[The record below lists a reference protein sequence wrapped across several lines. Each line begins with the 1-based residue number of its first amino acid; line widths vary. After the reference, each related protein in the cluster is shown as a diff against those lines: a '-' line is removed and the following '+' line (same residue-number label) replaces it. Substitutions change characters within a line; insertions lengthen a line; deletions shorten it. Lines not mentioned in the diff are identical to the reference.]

1 MEDEPIPQ
9 AVTRLRALQSAA
21 QVYRRARE
29 LSAQDPTPVEPTA
42 RTAMTPNR
50 GRHTMTTFAS
60 PRQLAERELASTIR
74 QLRLVQGGGGAA
86 ALDAHSMPAAMRTP
100 ASLQTPLESETER
113 RRHAKSHLEAQLLEA
128 LDSAAGLGHERE
140 ELLDALRAAEAT
152 AEAAAAE
159 TERLRDEVATL
170 QLELEEERLRAMS
183 AAEEL
188 EAEAREL
195 AEQLE
200 LERARLNE
208 ERYTT
213 AVIRAAYEERS
224 AEFEQLRCE
233 VEMLRCRGGG
243 AAASGAAASGG
254 AASGGAA
261 SGGAASS
268 GASDP
273 PPSPREMFEAEAE
286 AEAEASAVVAGDG
299 WHEVQGEEAAE
310 RASGDDWNE
319 GSAPSSEEAEESSVA
334 VAAAPLAPEQ
344 AAAAEAT
351 AAAPEASPVM
361 QAMIEP
367 ISAARGAE
375 SAAVSVVEA
384 EAAAPEAAPV
394 AEGAKEEPPPDIV
407 PTTTW
412 GRNRWV
418 GFQAVDESDAAPTVQ
433 FKSKFPLFAVGSSA
447 QGLLVMGGGGGAAR
461 NGLSNA
467 LLLSQ
472 ITDEGACVRTALH
485 GTGIEAVAHLA
496 IDAAGTHVATVQGVD
511 VVVYAVDAS
520 HRLTAVQRLSL
531 DPPDAPPGLRES
543 TPDPQNLPNAFKPYH
558 ACFSPDGKLLAVGME
573 DGALLLFGASSLIVA
588 AAIAGKEAAADS
600 AVVDVT
606 AEASAARDSRPW
618 TLLWRSRQHSK
629 ELKAAAFAPD
639 GSLLLTAA
647 PDGKCLAWALDGVPA
662 AVTAA
667 AAACAA
673 AVAAASAAAAASGV
687 VAAPA
692 PREIVPPKFSLFKLC
707 GGGGGGG
714 KRRKPVPQ
722 WRSLAIPLEGGT
734 KRSPAPLFGA
744 VNFGAGWVVRC
755 DVRSGRSTSYV
766 KIGSAPLTTL
776 ACSSDGRMVAAGD
789 NDGALHLVDGRTLTK
804 LLKVVPHEIWITGLL
819 LRAAPPSGLATLA
832 KATEPRAYTA
842 VTLGGD
848 NTCVFTTV
856 PSTKLKGGGG
866 LLGSPLFWLS
876 VLVLL
881 VALVVQYPGEA
892 SIVGAW
898 VLSLTHEAL
907 RLAGPYLSLPAPVTA
922 PVEAMGQPT
931 GATPME
937 AQAPAGAESDGVSA
951 APAA

>member
-1 MEDEPIPQ
+1 MEEDGPFPQ

-29 LSAQDPTPVEPTA
+29 LSAQDATPVEPTA
-42 RTAMTPNR
+42 RSAMTPNR

-200 LERARLNE
+200 LERARLDE

-243 AAASGAAASGG
+243 AATSGG

-261 SGGAASS
+261 SGGAASCGAAS
-268 GASDP
+268 CGASDP

-334 VAAAPLAPEQ
+334 AAAAPPAPEQ

-351 AAAPEASPVM
+351 TAAPEASPVM
-361 QAMIEP
+361 QAMMVP

-606 AEASAARDSRPW
+606 AEASAARDARPW

-734 KRSPAPLFGA
+734 KRAPAPLFGA

-892 SIVGAW
+892 SIVGAR

-937 AQAPAGAESDGVSA
+937 AQAP
-951 APAA
+951 

>member
-1 MEDEPIPQ
+1 MEEQ
-9 AVTRLRALQSAA
+9 CQSVTRLRALQSAA

-29 LSAQDPTPVEPTA
+29 LSAQDATPAEPMA

-86 ALDAHSMPAAMRTP
+86 ALDALSMPAAMRTP

-140 ELLDALRAAEAT
+140 ELLDALRVAEAT

-200 LERARLNE
+200 LERARLDE

-243 AAASGAAASGG
+243 AAASGG

-261 SGGAASS
+261 E
-268 GASDP
+268 P
-273 PPSPREMFEAEAE
+273 PPSPREMFAAEAE
-286 AEAEASAVVAGDG
+286 AEAEASAAVAGDG

-334 VAAAPLAPEQ
+334 AAAARPAPAPEQ

-361 QAMIEP
+361 QAMMEP
-367 ISAARGAE
+367 ISAESGAK
-375 SAAVSVVEA
+375 SVVEA
-384 EAAAPEAAPV
+384 EAAAPEAALV
-394 AEGAKEEPPPDIV
+394 AEGLKEEPPPDIV

-418 GFQAVDESDAAPTVQ
+418 GFEAVDESDAAPTVQ

-472 ITDEGACVRTALH
+472 ITDEGACVRRSLH

-496 IDAAGTHVATVQGVD
+496 IDAAGTHLATVQGVD
-511 VVVYAVDAS
+511 VVVYAVDTS

-558 ACFSPDGKLLAVGME
+558 VCFSPDGKLLAVGME

-600 AVVDVT
+600 AIVDVT
-606 AEASAARDSRPW
+606 AEASAARDARPW

-662 AVTAA
+662 AATAA
-667 AAACAA
+667 AAASAA
-673 AVAAASAAAAASGV
+673 AVAAASAAAAAAGV
-687 VAAPA
+687 VAAPE
-692 PREIVPPKFSLFKLC
+692 PRELVPPKFSLFKLC

-734 KRSPAPLFGA
+734 KRAPAPLFGA

-789 NDGALHLVDGRTLTK
+789 NDGALHLIDGRTLTK

-832 KATEPRAYTA
+832 KAIEPRLYTA
-842 VTLGGD
+842 ITLGGD

-866 LLGSPLFWLS
+866 LFGSPLFWLS

-881 VALVVQYPGEA
+881 VALVMQYPGEA
-892 SIVGAW
+892 AIVAAW
-898 VLSLTHEAL
+898 LLSHAREAL
-907 RLAGPYLSLPAPVTA
+907 RLAGPSLGLPAPVA
-922 PVEAMGQPT
+922 VEAVGQPT
-931 GATPME
+931 GATLME
-937 AQAPAGAESDGVSA
+937 ARAPAGAESDGVSA

>member
-1 MEDEPIPQ
+1 MEEDGPFPQ

-29 LSAQDPTPVEPTA
+29 LSAQDATPVEPTA
-42 RTAMTPNR
+42 RSAMTPNR

-224 AEFEQLRCE
+224 AEFEQLR
-233 VEMLRCRGGG
+233 
-243 AAASGAAASGG
+243 
-254 AASGGAA
+254 
-261 SGGAASS
+261 
-268 GASDP
+268 
-273 PPSPREMFEAEAE
+273 
-286 AEAEASAVVAGDG
+286 
-299 WHEVQGEEAAE
+299 W
-310 RASGDDWNE
+310 
-319 GSAPSSEEAEESSVA
+319 
-334 VAAAPLAPEQ
+334 
-344 AAAAEAT
+344 
-351 AAAPEASPVM
+351 
-361 QAMIEP
+361 
-367 ISAARGAE
+367 
-375 SAAVSVVEA
+375 
-384 EAAAPEAAPV
+384 
-394 AEGAKEEPPPDIV
+394 
-407 PTTTW
+407 
-412 GRNRWV
+412 
-418 GFQAVDESDAAPTVQ
+418 
-433 FKSKFPLFAVGSSA
+433 
-447 QGLLVMGGGGGAAR
+447 
-461 NGLSNA
+461 
-467 LLLSQ
+467 
-472 ITDEGACVRTALH
+472 ACVRTALH

-606 AEASAARDSRPW
+606 AEASAARDARPW

-647 PDGKCLAWALDGVPA
+647 PDGKCLA
-662 AVTAA
+662 
-667 AAACAA
+667 
-673 AVAAASAAAAASGV
+673 
-687 VAAPA
+687 
-692 PREIVPPKFSLFKLC
+692 
-707 GGGGGGG
+707 
-714 KRRKPVPQ
+714 
-722 WRSLAIPLEGGT
+722 LAIPLEGGT
-734 KRSPAPLFGA
+734 KRAPAPLFGA

-892 SIVGAW
+892 TIVGAR

-937 AQAPAGAESDGVSA
+937 AQAP
-951 APAA
+951 